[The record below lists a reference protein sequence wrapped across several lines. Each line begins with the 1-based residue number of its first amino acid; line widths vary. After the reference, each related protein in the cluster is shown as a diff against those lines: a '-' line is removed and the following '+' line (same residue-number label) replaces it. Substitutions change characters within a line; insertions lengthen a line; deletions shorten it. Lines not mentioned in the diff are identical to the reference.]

1 MTTIPTKRKS
11 TKPSHHRHRR
21 KLIPVTTQATR
32 KKAAASATSTVPI
45 PARFKKSSQETA
57 RLIRRFHVLNKE
69 LAKCRAAGDTAR
81 EIDICAEMQ
90 EMGGLDWYQKAST
103 LGQSKQRGGDSS
115 KWLVGVLEE
124 KKIKEK
130 YKDILPFRLLDVGA
144 LLPTNYAAY
153 SSWIRATPI
162 DLNPQHPEIRKQD
175 FLKMAP
181 PAGDGERFDV
191 VCLSLVVNF
200 VGDPVDRERAKER
213 YSVAFYMPCSRQHEQ
228 RSSQWLPPSHT
239 FNSSSTPPFSPPAT
253 HFPHF
258 RRAQPTLSTW
268 QNQSS
273 LWASIILAY
282 YRHHRLYRLEL
293 NETVGS
299 GSELFEN
306 PRIKRECGVMRGKIG
321 RGSECR
327 VWWGH
332 DEADRDEGIRK
343 SYSLSLIFNTHCLHP
358 GRLPLE
364 ALQVIIDD
372 MVKQGTAEWD
382 VAGATGRQLQ
392 KTQCFIYW
400 RKPEEWAN
408 YISSWVSDNGMNN
421 SILTLYEIANGDNTE
436 GTGEISSHSSIPVSM
451 LILPPRSLNAT
462 RSLLTASPLL
472 YTHTELQGIDTSVLL
487 KSLDVLVRRGVA
499 QIFAGTSDPESVGVK
514 FFGIS

>member
-1 MTTIPTKRKS
+1 
-11 TKPSHHRHRR
+11 
-21 KLIPVTTQATR
+21 
-32 KKAAASATSTVPI
+32 
-45 PARFKKSSQETA
+45 
-57 RLIRRFHVLNKE
+57 
-69 LAKCRAAGDTAR
+69 
-81 EIDICAEMQ
+81 
-90 EMGGLDWYQKAST
+90 
-103 LGQSKQRGGDSS
+103 
-115 KWLVGVLEE
+115 
-124 KKIKEK
+124 
-130 YKDILPFRLLDVGA
+130 
-144 LLPTNYAAY
+144 
-153 SSWIRATPI
+153 
-162 DLNPQHPEIRKQD
+162 
-175 FLKMAP
+175 
-181 PAGDGERFDV
+181 
-191 VCLSLVVNF
+191 
-200 VGDPVDRERAKER
+200 
-213 YSVAFYMPCSRQHEQ
+213 MPCSRQHEQ

-306 PRIKRECGVMRGKIG
+306 PRIKR
-321 RGSECR
+321 
-327 VWWGH
+327 
-332 DEADRDEGIRK
+332 
-343 SYSLSLIFNTHCLHP
+343 
-358 GRLPLE
+358 RLPLE

-372 MVKQGTAEWD
+372 MSTPNFPHHITLTILPKIRNPIIGAHEIGTAEWD

-436 GTGEISSHSSIPVSM
+436 GT
-451 LILPPRSLNAT
+451 
-462 RSLLTASPLL
+462 
-472 YTHTELQGIDTSVLL
+472 ELQGIDTSVLL